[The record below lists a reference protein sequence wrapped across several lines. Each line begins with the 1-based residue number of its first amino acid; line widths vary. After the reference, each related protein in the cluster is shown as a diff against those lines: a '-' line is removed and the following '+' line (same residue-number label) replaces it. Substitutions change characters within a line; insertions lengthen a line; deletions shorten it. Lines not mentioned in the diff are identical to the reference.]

1 MTHPIHLSHLFEGF
15 SEQRNKWGRS
25 SAKAVGAL
33 LHGRLL
39 GLHVGPLKRARAIAR
54 HLAAISLR
62 KPWSS
67 LSQVKL
73 QQAVQ
78 WNRDILPP
86 PLCPLLPLPI
96 TESNPQGTLP
106 SKLIIQSKMFL
117 KQIHL
122 PFKVHICLQIP
133 KKKMYSYN
141 QLLCFATSK
150 GKYLP
155 NTYLLPQ
162 LWSLKHC
169 LHFFTK
175 LCTKPA
181 CLVSAFV
188 FFTLPEVT
196 NNYIIQS

>member
-133 KKKMYSYN
+133 KKKCTPTINYSVLPPLKENTSPIPICSHNCEASNILCISLQSCAPN
-141 QLLCFATSK
+141 QHA
-150 GKYLP
+150 
-155 NTYLLPQ
+155 
-162 LWSLKHC
+162 
-169 LHFFTK
+169 
-175 LCTKPA
+175 
-181 CLVSAFV
+181 
-188 FFTLPEVT
+188 
-196 NNYIIQS
+196 